1 LIFSLNRVRFATFSE
16 IEAQVSKFMKRIF
29 ATVILTLCLS
39 IFVSTLS
46 AQNFKRE
53 SSLEFG
59 LMFGGSTYTGD
70 LTNTFFESRG
80 IHGNGGIIVRYN
92 PVQRFSFRLGVNY
105 GSVSGD
111 DRWYGDDEIRAN
123 RNLHFK
129 SDIWDIHAGLDINL
143 NTFRYK
149 QERGIIPHLIVGVA
163 VFKYNPMAQFNYDPS
178 SWLATS
184 LASYDNLAD
193 RDGDWVELQPLGTEG
208 QETTEYNDLKRYSL
222 TSFAIPVG
230 LGFKFKL
237 NKQWTFGVEY
247 TTRITFTDFLDD
259 VSGLY
264 VEPVFIESQ
273 YGPISPAMADRS
285 PAQNIAGSVR
295 GDDSKRDLYSIFGV
309 TLTYRIIQSGD
320 NCPGF
325 L

>member
-1 LIFSLNRVRFATFSE
+1 MEAHLSE
-16 IEAQVSKFMKRIF
+16 FMKRRYALI
-29 ATVILTLCLS
+29 ILTLCFG
-39 IFVSTLS
+39 IGVSSLT
-46 AQNFKRE
+46 AQTFKRE

-59 LMFGGSTYTGD
+59 LMFGGSNYSGD
-70 LTNTFFESRG
+70 LTNKFFESRG
-80 IHGNGGIIVRYN
+80 THANGGIIVRYN

-111 DRWYGDDEIRAN
+111 DRWYSDDEIRAN

-129 SDIWDIHAGLDINL
+129 SDIWDIHAGFDINL
-143 NTFRYK
+143 NVFRYK
-149 QERGIIPHLIVGVA
+149 QERGIIPHLTLGVA
-163 VFKYNPMAQFNYDPS
+163 VFKFNPTAQFTYDPN
-178 SWLATS
+178 SWHATA
-184 LASYDNLAD
+184 LQSYDNLAG
-193 RDGDWVELQPLGTEG
+193 RDEDWIELQPIGTEG

-222 TSFAIPVG
+222 TSYAIPVG
-230 LGFKFKL
+230 GGFKFKL
-237 NKQWTFGVEY
+237 TKQWTFGVEY
-247 TTRITFTDFLDD
+247 TTRITFTDYLDD

-273 YGPISPAMADRS
+273 YGPISPAMADKS
-285 PAQNIAGSVR
+285 PSQNFAGTTR

-320 NCPGF
+320 RCPGF